1 MKWPPCER
9 EPEVLEAMQSG
20 RLAEL
25 NTHIAACPSCADLVV
40 VLESM
45 QKDGELAAADV
56 RIPSAG
62 LVWFKAQLR
71 ARREATEEALKPV
84 SVAEK
89 VAYASVLAGLIVA
102 LSWEWPQFGKWFGKW
117 FGNMD
122 LAASLADYKFQG
134 LLPGFLSLQSGFAI
148 GIGTAFFCLMLFVL
162 YAALADR

>member
-1 MKWPPCER
+1 MKWLPCER
-9 EPEVLEAMQSG
+9 EPEVLDAVQSG
-20 RLAEL
+20 RLSEL
-25 NTHIAACPSCADLVV
+25 STHLAACPTCADLVT

-45 QKDGELAAADV
+45 QKDGDLVAAQV
-56 RIPSAG
+56 QLPSAG

-71 ARREATEEALKPV
+71 ARREATAEALKPV

-89 VAYASVLAGLIVA
+89 VAYASVLAGLIAA
-102 LSWEWPQFGKWFGKW
+102 LAWEWPQFGKWFG
-117 FGNMD
+117 NVD
-122 LAASLADYKFQG
+122 LAASVADYKFQG

>member
-9 EPEVLEAMQSG
+9 EPEVLEAVQSG
-20 RLAEL
+20 RLTEL
-25 NTHIAACPSCADLVV
+25 HTHLAACPTCADLVL

-45 QKDGELAAADV
+45 QKDGDMVAADV

-71 ARREATEEALKPV
+71 ARREATAEALQPV

-89 VAYASVLAGLIVA
+89 VAYTSVLAGLIAA
-102 LSWEWPQFGKWFGKW
+102 LAWEWPQFGKWFG
-117 FGNMD
+117 NLD
-122 LAASLADYKFQG
+122 LAASVADYKFQG
-134 LLPGFLSLQSGFAI
+134 LLPGFMSLQSGFAI
-148 GIGTAFFCLMLFVL
+148 GIGTAFFCLMVFVV

>member
-9 EPEVLEAMQSG
+9 EPEVLEAVQSG

-25 NTHIAACPSCADLVV
+25 RTHLDVCPACSDLVV

-45 QKDGELAAADV
+45 RKDGDLVSAEV
-56 RIPSAG
+56 QVPSAG

-71 ARREATEEALKPV
+71 ARREATAEALKPV

-89 VAYASVLAGLIVA
+89 VAYASVLTGLIAA
-102 LSWEWPQFGKWFGKW
+102 LAWEWPQFGKWFGR
-117 FGNMD
+117 MD
-122 LAASLADYKFQG
+122 LAATLADYKFEG
-134 LLPGFLSLQSGFAI
+134 LLPGFLSVQSGFAL

>member
-9 EPEVLEAMQSG
+9 EPEVLEAVQSG

-25 NTHIAACPSCADLVV
+25 RTHLEACPTCADLVV

-45 QKDGELAAADV
+45 QKDGELAAAEM

-71 ARREATEEALKPV
+71 ARREATAEALKPV

-89 VAYASVLAGLIVA
+89 VAYASVLAGLIAA
-102 LSWEWPQFGKWFGKW
+102 LAWEWPQFGKWFG
-117 FGNMD
+117 NVD
-122 LAASLADYKFQG
+122 LAASVADYKFQG

>member
-9 EPEVLEAMQSG
+9 EPEVMEAVQSG
-20 RLAEL
+20 RLADMR
-25 NTHIAACPSCADLVV
+25 THIEACATCADLVV

-45 QKDGELAAADV
+45 QKDGELVAEEV

-71 ARREATEEALKPV
+71 ARREATAEALKPV

-89 VAYASVLAGLIVA
+89 VACASVLAGLIAA
-102 LSWEWPQFGKWFGKW
+102 LAWEWPQFGKWFGHI
-117 FGNMD
+117 D
-122 LAASLADYKFQG
+122 LATSLADYKFQG
-134 LLPGFLSLQSGFAI
+134 LLPGFMSLQSGFAL